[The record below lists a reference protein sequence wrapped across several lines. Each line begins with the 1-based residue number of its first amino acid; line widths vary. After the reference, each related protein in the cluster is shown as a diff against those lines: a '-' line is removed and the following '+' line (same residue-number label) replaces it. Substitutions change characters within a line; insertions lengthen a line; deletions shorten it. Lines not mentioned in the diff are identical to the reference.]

1 MPSAGHRHS
10 CFLCS
15 NGAIATCGLNED
27 GQCRIPELPTGL
39 FYQQVAAGGIVTV
52 VLRSDGRALA
62 CGGPFTQQEQPFQ
75 LFFAPGCPQGY
86 IQVAAGYDHVV
97 LLRSDGQAETHGA
110 NGDSRKLWV
119 PKLEDGMTYTHVAA
133 GDDHTVFLRRDGD
146 VVASGNDNYH
156 GQCTIPMLSLGLKYT
171 KIAAG
176 YDQTLLLRSDGR
188 LVLCGRL
195 KHWGYNIA
203 IVEQM
208 SRAFEGIQLL
218 DDQSATYTQLSV
230 GSFHIALLRSDGMA
244 VTVGPEPD
252 VFRGIGHC
260 RIPRLDDGVSYV
272 EVSAG
277 DAKTVLLR
285 SDGIA
290 VSFGHVSGMTTN
302 MYSLGHGMYVVA
314 TSLSPGLYIVQLS
327 VTRTTTGATHEAFA
341 TDLAG
346 ARIASWVVADRSRTV
361 HQGVRMNIPQTALQL
376 RILFMGLGCDGSSRQ
391 IYPWTTWEYLD
402 MEDFMTEKK
411 SPSLTW
417 IGRASASAS

>member
-1 MPSAGHRHS
+1 M
-10 CFLCS
+10 
-15 NGAIATCGLNED
+15 
-27 GQCRIPELPTGL
+27 IPELPTGL
-39 FYQQVAAGGIVTV
+39 FYQQVAAGGIVTAA
-52 VLRSDGRALA
+52 LRSDGCALA

-176 YDQTLLLRSDGR
+176 YDQTLLLSSDGR

-195 KHWGYNIA
+195 LRDWGYNSA
-203 IVEQM
+203 MVEQM
-208 SRAFEGIQLL
+208 SRALEDIQLL
-218 DDQSATYTQLSV
+218 GDQTVTYTQLSV

-244 VTVGPEPD
+244 VVIGPEPY
-252 VFRGIGHC
+252 VLRGLGHC

-277 DAKTVLLR
+277 GAQTVLLR

-290 VSFGHVSGMTTN
+290 VSCGHVSIPT
-302 MYSLGHGMYVVA
+302 LGHGLYFVA
-314 TSLSPGLYIVQLS
+314 TSLSPWLYVVQLS
-327 VTRTTTGATHEAFA
+327 VTRTTTGATYEAFA

-346 ARIASWVVADRSRTV
+346 ARRSWVVADRSRTV

-391 IYPWTTWEYLD
+391 IYPWTTWEYID
-402 MEDFMTEKK
+402 MEDFMTEK
-411 SPSLTW
+411 
-417 IGRASASAS
+417 RARA